1 MAIPKSCGLGY
12 YKRMISKEEVLN
24 LAQLARLKLGE
35 GEVEA
40 LQKDISSILD
50 YVKQVSDVSTQGSTL
65 AQGSSRSNLPKL
77 RNVMR
82 DDTPRTTTDP
92 LAGKEEALR
101 TAFPTREGDY
111 NVVRKII
118 QKDE

>member
-1 MAIPKSCGLGY
+1 
-12 YKRMISKEEVLN
+12 MISKEDIEG
-24 LAQLARLKLGE
+24 LAQLARLKLKDGE
-35 GEVEA
+35 AEA
-40 LQKDISSILD
+40 LGKSISDILG
-50 YVKQVSDVSTQGSTL
+50 YVGQVNSFNAEAAKTQV
-65 AQGSSRSNLPKL
+65 PVL

-82 DDTPRTTTDP
+82 ADAPREAGDA

-101 TAFPTREGDY
+101 AQFPKREGEH

>member
-1 MAIPKSCGLGY
+1 MA
-12 YKRMISKEEVLN
+12 E
-24 LAQLARLKLGE
+24 LARLKLTDI
-35 GEVEA
+35 EVES

-50 YVKQVSDVSTQGSTL
+50 YVSQVAAVSGDEANTVPL
-65 AQGSSRSNLPKL
+65 V

-82 DDTPRTTTDP
+82 DDIPRVLVDSMS
-92 LAGKEEALR
+92 GKEESLR
-101 TAFPTREGDY
+101 SAFPKREGQY